1 MSFREN
7 LAALRAELRIGVEA
21 TNSTR
26 VQTAMM
32 KLIEAEER
40 SRPLRVGDKA
50 PAFRLRDRNN
60 ALISSDELL
69 GRGPLVL
76 TFYRGLWC
84 PYCQKDLQA
93 FNDAL
98 AALRAADASVAAIS
112 HQLWSDHSHR
122 FQQDNPM
129 EFPVLE
135 DETGDVAVSFGIRWA
150 PDDLEFISEQLGIP
164 TVFRMSDPWIVPMQA
179 RYVIGRDGEILFA
192 EIAYDYS
199 QRSEP
204 TTVLAVLHR

>member
-1 MSFREN
+1 D
-7 LAALRAELRIGVEA
+7 IGVDA

-32 KLIEAEER
+32 KLVEAEER

-50 PAFRLRDRNN
+50 PPFRLRDRNN
-60 ALISSDELL
+60 ALISSDGLL

-84 PYCQKDLQA
+84 PSCQTDLQV

-112 HQLWSDHSHR
+112 HQLWSDRSRR
-122 FQQDNPM
+122 FHQDN
-129 EFPVLE
+129 
-135 DETGDVAVSFGIRWA
+135 
-150 PDDLEFISEQLGIP
+150 
-164 TVFRMSDPWIVPMQA
+164 
-179 RYVIGRDGEILFA
+179 
-192 EIAYDYS
+192 
-199 QRSEP
+199 
-204 TTVLAVLHR
+204 